1 MSSPPLLRLPVEL
14 HLEIISLLDLSNKA
28 NLAFTTR
35 YFRSI
40 IPTPTHA
47 EFLAAEG
54 TTWAK
59 TKQLYTCKGCV
70 RFHHWKAFA
79 DDMRKGK
86 WCRSGILAHTRFCL
100 KCGVSDAL
108 YVPGTLL
115 TICNRVHVLC
125 VLCEVLT
132 DQVGDRRGRC
142 AGCSPGPSRNYNCDY
157 FDNDDDDGWRQER
170 ASDRNHLRDM
180 YDWSEEGRLSRY

>member
-14 HLEIISLLDLSNKA
+14 HLEVVGLLDLTNKV

-54 TTWAK
+54 ATWAK
-59 TKQLYTCKGCV
+59 TRQLYTCKGCI
-70 RFHHWKAFA
+70 RFRHWKAFA
-79 DDMRKGK
+79 DDMRKGR
-86 WCRSGILAHTRFCL
+86 WCRSGTLAHTRFCL
-100 KCGVSDAL
+100 NCGVSDAL
-108 YVPGTLL
+108 YAPGTLL

-125 VLCEVLT
+125 NLCGLLT
-132 DQVGDRRGRC
+132 DQVGDHRGRC
-142 AGCSPGPSRNYNCDY
+142 AGDY
-157 FDNDDDDGWRQER
+157 FNNDDDDGWRQER
-170 ASDRNHLRDM
+170 ESDRNHLRDL
-180 YDWSEEGRLSRY
+180 YDCPEEGRLPRY